1 MKSITHGKTTK
12 VLMLEDETLFSQG
25 DEGNKAYMIVH
36 GSLNVI
42 VDGKK
47 VGTMSN
53 GEVFGEM
60 ALLLNQN
67 RSATIV
73 ANRATE
79 LVSISKENLDDLIES
94 GSAKAKKIIMELC
107 QELAKRTEYQTLIY
121 SHEDIDKVLESE
133 NHLIAKLTKQ
143 IMYRLERSTK
153 HVE

>member
-1 MKSITHGKTTK
+1 MKNISYGKTTK

-25 DEGNKAYMIVH
+25 DEGNTAYMIVN

-47 VGTMSN
+47 VGIMSD

-60 ALLLNQN
+60 ALILNQN

-79 LVSISKENLDDLIES
+79 LVSISKQNLDDLIES
-94 GSAKAKKIIMELC
+94 GSEKAKKIIMELC
-107 QELAKRTEYQTLIY
+107 QELAKRAEYQTLIY
-121 SHEDIDKVLESE
+121 SHEDIDKALESE
-133 NHLIAKLTKQ
+133 NPLIAKLIKQ

-153 HVE
+153 HIE

>member
-1 MKSITHGKTTK
+1 
-12 VLMLEDETLFSQG
+12 MLEDETLFHQG
-25 DEGNKAYMIVH
+25 DKGNKAYMIVH

-47 VGTMSN
+47 VGIMRD

-73 ANRATE
+73 SNQPTE

-94 GSAKAKKIIMELC
+94 GSANAKKIIMELC
-107 QELAKRTEYQTLIY
+107 QELAKRTEYQKLIY
-121 SHEDIDKVLESE
+121 SHEDIDKTLESE
-133 NHLIAKLTKQ
+133 NHLIAKLIKQ

>member
-1 MKSITHGKTTK
+1 
-12 VLMLEDETLFSQG
+12 MLEDETLFSQG
-25 DEGNKAYMIVH
+25 DEGNTAYMIVN

-47 VGTMSN
+47 VGIMSD

-60 ALLLNQN
+60 ALILNQN

-79 LVSISKENLDDLIES
+79 LVSISKQNLDDLIES
-94 GSAKAKKIIMELC
+94 GSEKAKKIIMELC
-107 QELAKRTEYQTLIY
+107 QELAKRAEYQTLIY
-121 SHEDIDKVLESE
+121 SHEDIDKALESE
-133 NHLIAKLTKQ
+133 NPLIAKLIKQ

-153 HVE
+153 HIE